1 MEAIEC
7 IKTRRSIR
15 KFEDKKVPHDVI
27 EDIINTAVYAPSWK
41 NTQVVR
47 YIAVEDP
54 KILSGISQDCVL
66 DFKGNASIIGNCKML
81 IAVTVKH
88 GISGFEKSGEATTS
102 KDDRWESFDAGI
114 AAQTLCLAAHAK
126 GLGTVIMGIFDDAK
140 VAEKIDVP
148 EGQIVTALIAI
159 GYPAIDPKGPA
170 RKTADDV
177 LSWR

>member
-27 EDIINTAVYAPSWK
+27 EDIVNTAVYAPSWK

-54 KILSGISQDCVL
+54 EILSAIAGECVL
-66 DFKGNASIIGNCKML
+66 DFKGNASIISGCKTL
-81 IAVTVKH
+81 IVETVKH
-88 GISGFEKSGEATTS
+88 GISGFEKNGEATTS
-102 KDDRWESFDAGI
+102 KEDRWETFDAGI
-114 AAQTLCLAAHAK
+114 AAQTFCLAAHAK
-126 GLGTVIMGIFDDAK
+126 GLGTVVMGIFDDAK
-140 VAEKIDVP
+140 VAEKIALP

-159 GYPAIDPKGPA
+159 GYPDIDPKGPA